1 MLDKLTKVNNSIL
14 DYKQSSNK
22 LMIKI
27 YDEVHLP
34 NRKYLYI
41 NRGRYVPASVCRG
54 KAAARGHGHV
64 ASRGHGHTAKP
75 RPRPR
80 GKAAALRARG
90 WPCDVAAYNPV
101 RI

>member
-54 KAAARGHGHV
+54 KAAARGRGHIASHGH
-64 ASRGHGHTAKP
+64 AAKP
-75 RPRPR
+75 SARL
-80 GKAAALRARG
+80 ALRCR
-90 WPCDVAAYNPV
+90 
-101 RI
+101 